1 MKKIK
6 HTKKA
11 FAKYLSKCWQVA
23 RVEENKDGVHDLDVL
38 YVYRYPSTLLQVT
51 REEYIN
57 IAFSQFLQQ
66 SPTTLNGVSKLKK
79 CQLHY
84 IKPAFADCC
93 EYVDKDG
100 NRSMFGELRLT

>member
-11 FAKYLSKCWQVA
+11 FVKYLSKHWQVA
-23 RVEENKDGVHDLDVL
+23 RVEENKDGVRDLDIL
-38 YVYRYPSTLLQVT
+38 YVYRHPSALLQIT

-66 SPTTLNGVSKLKK
+66 SPTALNGALKLKK

-84 IKPAFADCC
+84 IKPAFTDCC

-100 NRSMFGELRLT
+100 NHSMFGELKLT